1 MTFDFLNS
9 TNFRMILV
17 AIIFSVLATSFTGCS
32 GSDKDSPER
41 AAISGLVK
49 FKGELVE
56 EGMITFS
63 PVAPTVGPSTGA
75 KIVKGI
81 YSISEESGPVVGT
94 NLVAV
99 TAYQKTGK
107 KIEAGTPNPPGTM
120 VDELVPLIPKE
131 FNTQSKLTV
140 QVDTGDNA
148 NTDFDLLKQ

>member
-1 MTFDFLNS
+1 MNFGFLSS
-9 TNFRMILV
+9 TNFRMVLLT
-17 AIIFSVLATSFTGCS
+17 IIFSALTMSLTACS
-32 GSDKDSPER
+32 GSNKDSPER

-49 FKGELVE
+49 FKGKPVE
-56 EGMITFS
+56 DGMITFS

-75 KIVKGI
+75 KIIKGA
-81 YSISEESGPVVGT
+81 YSISKESGPVVGT